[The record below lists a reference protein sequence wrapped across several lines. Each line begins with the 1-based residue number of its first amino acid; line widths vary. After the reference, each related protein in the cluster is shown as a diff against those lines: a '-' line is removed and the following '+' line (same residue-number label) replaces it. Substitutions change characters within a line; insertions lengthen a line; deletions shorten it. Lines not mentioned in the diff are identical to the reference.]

1 LSSITR
7 ASANAVS
14 DNVAEVK
21 NLIPCRRY
29 MSLSPGT
36 GLAMVSVLPTSLPP
50 GFSVIHWPDVQN
62 LAGSFDV

>member
-1 LSSITR
+1 
-7 ASANAVS
+7 
-14 DNVAEVK
+14 
-21 NLIPCRRY
+21 

-36 GLAMVSVLPTSLPP
+36 GLATVSVLPTSLPP

>member
-1 LSSITR
+1 
-7 ASANAVS
+7 
-14 DNVAEVK
+14 
-21 NLIPCRRY
+21 